1 MEIALHPAGASP
13 FLRGTE
19 SGGGG
24 CAGPRRGDGPGTG
37 PRSGP
42 ACLVS
47 DSRGVIPFL
56 SGKPSLRIEE
66 ERATV
71 QGELIVRETANLDV
85 TGLAEA
91 GDRGRRR
98 MAHSGPVIA
107 GYGLTLWGAV
117 TLVFLLPRWLP
128 GDPLMSMLDGDANV
142 TLTVEA
148 REELLAHYGLDRSMA
163 VQYRDYLKGLVT
175 GDLGWSIS
183 QRMPV
188 VEAIGSRLPWTAGLV
203 IPAMVLSTVG
213 GFIAGVEAAWYRR
226 RMPDRIAVL
235 VFSIARGIPDYVIA
249 FAFLIALAVVV
260 PLFPLAGARTPFNG
274 GAPLWS
280 QAWDVARHAVLPIA
294 ALSLSLLGTKFL
306 LARSSMVAVLGQ
318 DYLLLARAKGLGIAR
333 VKYRHGARNA
343 VAPVLA
349 QAGTQFGF
357 ALGGA
362 VFIEQVFAYPGI
374 GNLTLAAVDARDY
387 ALLDGCFLV
396 LAGAVIAANFMADMA
411 TAWIC
416 PETRVR

>member
-1 MEIALHPAGASP
+1 MQ
-13 FLRGTE
+13 
-19 SGGGG
+19 
-24 CAGPRRGDGPGTG
+24 
-37 PRSGP
+37 
-42 ACLVS
+42 
-47 DSRGVIPFL
+47 
-56 SGKPSLRIEE
+56 EE
-66 ERATV
+66 QAVLWVR
-71 QGELIVRETANLDV
+71 LMVRETESTDG
-85 TGLAEA
+85 TGVARSSPPSR
-91 GDRGRRR
+91 RGK
-98 MAHSGPVIA
+98 AHPGPVVA
-107 GYGLTLWGAV
+107 GYALTLWGAV

-128 GDPLMSMLDGDANV
+128 GDPLMAMLDGDANV
-142 TLTVEA
+142 TVTDEA
-148 REELLAHYGLDRSMA
+148 RAELMAHYGLDRPMA
-163 VQYRDYLKGLVT
+163 VQYRDYLAGLAT

-188 VEAIGSRLPWTAGLV
+188 MEAIGSRLPWTAGLV
-203 IPAMVLSTVG
+203 IPAMAISTAG

-226 RMPDRIAVL
+226 RMADRILVL
-235 VFSIARGIPDYVIA
+235 VFSIARGIPDYVVA
-249 FAFLIALAVVV
+249 FALLIALAVVFPV
-260 PLFPLAGARTPFNG
+260 FPLAGARTPFNSD
-274 GAPLWS
+274 APFWS
-280 QAWDVARHAVLPIA
+280 QTLDVARHAALPIA

-318 DYLLLARAKGLGIAR
+318 DYLLLARAKGLGVAR

-374 GNLTLAAVDARDY
+374 GSLTLTAVDARDF

-396 LAGAVIAANFMADMA
+396 LAGAVILANFMADFA

-416 PETRVR
+416 PETRGR